1 MRNDSSLNYNTSLSK
16 IQNYKDFEQNI
27 RKEKDGLKKVKRG
40 FKHNVDGSYNLANT
54 DSDKLKYNKIT
65 HKTDNNFGKE
75 LVDDF
80 ITSMDDEV
88 KDTDHKYKM
97 EKTQDKAK
105 MESYETFVQKK
116 MTPESDY
123 SDDTHVTSYMFF
135 GNLQTIHRLGSE
147 ILEMEQSKINQTLD
161 DGHNWAED
169 HITTAKVQVSQVYN
183 FLTNKSHSGGN
194 QVKMVNPSVNEDHE
208 FNYMFFSNLETIC
221 EQCEEMLTMDENQ
234 VDEIMREH
242 DWAEDHIASAKE
254 NIEQVHEFLKN
265 ELT

>member
-16 IQNYKDFEQNI
+16 IQNFKDFEQNI
-27 RKEKDGLKKVKRG
+27 RKEKDTLKKVRRG
-40 FKHNVDGSYNLANT
+40 YKKNVDGSNIANV

-80 ITSMDDEV
+80 ITNLDDEV

-116 MTPESDY
+116 MIAPSDY
-123 SDDTHVTSYMFF
+123 SDDTNVTSYMFF

-147 ILEMEQSKINQTLD
+147 ILKMDQNKINQSLD
-161 DGHNWAED
+161 NGHNWAED
-169 HITTAKVQVSQVYN
+169 HITTAKVQISQVYN
-183 FLTNKSHSGGN
+183 FLQNKSN
-194 QVKMVNPSVNEDHE
+194 NREVVTNEDHQY
-208 FNYMFFSNLETIC
+208 NYMFFSNLETIC
-221 EQCEEMLTMDENQ
+221 EQCEDMLKMNENE
-234 VDEIMREH
+234 VDEILVNGH
-242 DWAEDHIASAKE
+242 DWAEDHISSAKE
-254 NIEQVHEFLKN
+254 NVEQVHDFLTN
-265 ELT
+265 EVM